1 MGKNDNII
9 TNACDKWTE
18 KITTRI
24 ETFSMRK
31 SFTKINMVDD
41 VYLRY
46 VQFRTLHRRFYT
58 NDILFKMK
66 IKNSSLCEM
75 CNIEEDS
82 IEHMLITCPKSDKLW
97 RDVESWL
104 AAIGLTDYN
113 IDEQKIILGENQK
126 SYWINAIIVIT
137 KKVIFNAK
145 LSSKVP
151 NIYSVKHQTKSLYT
165 YEELK
170 FSLIQRND
178 NFERRWGLL
187 INYFEEQRL

>member
-1 MGKNDNII
+1 
-9 TNACDKWTE
+9 
-18 KITTRI
+18 
-24 ETFSMRK
+24 
-31 SFTKINMVDD
+31 MVDD

-46 VQFRTLHRRFYT
+46 IQFRTLHRRFYT

-104 AAIGLTDYN
+104 ADVGLTDYN

-126 SYWINAIIVIT
+126 SYWINAFIVIT

-178 NFERRWGLL
+178 NFERRWGML

>member
-9 TNACDKWTE
+9 TNACDKWSE

-46 VQFRTLHRRFYT
+46 IQFRTLHRRFYT
-58 NDILFKMK
+58 EDILFKIK
-66 IKNSSLCEM
+66 IKNSPLCEM
-75 CNIEEDS
+75 CNTEEDS
-82 IEHMLITCPKSDKLW
+82 IEHMLITCPKSNKLW
-97 RDVESWL
+97 RDVEVWL
-104 AAIGLTDYN
+104 SDVGLADYN

-151 NIYSVKHQTKSLYT
+151 NICSVKHQTRSLYT

-170 FSLIQRND
+170 FNLIQRNN
-178 NFERRWGLL
+178 NFLRRWGIL
-187 INYFEEQRL
+187 IDYFEGQMV

>member
-46 VQFRTLHRRFYT
+46 IQFRTLHRRFYT

-104 AAIGLTDYN
+104 ADVGLTDYN

-178 NFERRWGLL
+178 NFERRWGML

>member
-1 MGKNDNII
+1 M
-9 TNACDKWTE
+9 
-18 KITTRI
+18 
-24 ETFSMRK
+24 
-31 SFTKINMVDD
+31 
-41 VYLRY
+41 
-46 VQFRTLHRRFYT
+46 
-58 NDILFKMK
+58 
-66 IKNSSLCEM
+66 
-75 CNIEEDS
+75 
-82 IEHMLITCPKSDKLW
+82 
-97 RDVESWL
+97 
-104 AAIGLTDYN
+104 GLTDYN

-178 NFERRWGLL
+178 NFERRWGML

>member
-9 TNACDKWTE
+9 TNACDKWSE

-46 VQFRTLHRRFYT
+46 IQFRTLHRRFYT
-58 NDILFKMK
+58 NDILFKIK
-66 IKNSSLCEM
+66 IKNSPLCEM
-75 CNIEEDS
+75 CNTEEDS
-82 IEHMLITCPKSDKLW
+82 IEHMLITCPKSKKLW
-97 RDVESWL
+97 RDVEVWL
-104 AAIGLTDYN
+104 SDVGLADYN

-151 NIYSVKHQTKSLYT
+151 NIYSVKHQTRSLYT

-170 FSLIQRND
+170 FNLIQRND
-178 NFERRWGLL
+178 NFQRRWGML
-187 INYFEEQRL
+187 IDYFEGQMV